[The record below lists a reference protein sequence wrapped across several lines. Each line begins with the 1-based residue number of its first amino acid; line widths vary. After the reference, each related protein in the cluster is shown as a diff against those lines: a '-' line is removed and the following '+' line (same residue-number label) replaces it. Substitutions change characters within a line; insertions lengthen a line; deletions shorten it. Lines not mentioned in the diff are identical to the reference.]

1 MEKEIL
7 VAKHCVPCSLGA
19 SPLNAQQ
26 ISPLFNQL
34 DSWVLVGEKSIE
46 KTFHFKDFSKPL
58 QLLNA
63 IAFIA
68 EAQGHHPD
76 FELTWGRLFIRLYTH
91 KIEGLSLNDFIV
103 AKKIDELVKVSS

>member
-7 VAKHCVPCSLGA
+7 VAKRCTPCSIGA
-19 SPLNAQQ
+19 EPLSAQE
-26 ISPLFNQL
+26 IPPLLKEL
-34 DSWVLVGEKSIE
+34 DGWVVVGEKSIE

-58 QLLNA
+58 ILLNA

-68 EAQGHHPD
+68 ESQGHHPD
-76 FELTWGRLFIRLYTH
+76 LELSWGRLFVRLYTH